1 MFIKILSPLY
11 NVTQKVVL
19 ELERQTYEQKKSEL
33 VGKSEGKYVLIK
45 GKEIIGVFESEKD
58 AIKIGIEKFGNSP
71 FFVRKIERIEQ
82 TQNFTSNLIMVN

>member
-1 MFIKILSPLY
+1 MPDLPGCY
-11 NVTQKVVL
+11 TQGKTLEQVRQRIRKAIRLVL
-19 ELERQTYEQKKSEL
+19 
-33 VGKSEGKYVLIK
+33 
-45 GKEIIGVFESEKD
+45 ESEKD